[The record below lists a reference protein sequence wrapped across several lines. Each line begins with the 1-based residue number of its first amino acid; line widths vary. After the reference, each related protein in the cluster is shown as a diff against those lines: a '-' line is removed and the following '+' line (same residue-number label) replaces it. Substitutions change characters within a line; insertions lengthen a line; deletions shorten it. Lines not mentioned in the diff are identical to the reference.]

1 MTRFAICTALYEAG
15 RPYLEAY
22 AAGLRAAVGGTDAG
36 LVLALDDF
44 VAPDP
49 LITALGQICPVST
62 VKVRDGATPAQV
74 RQSLIAAGLESGADI
89 LVFADMD
96 DMLAANAPG
105 LHADALAAG
114 SGADISFGDLDLMD
128 ARGEYLR
135 RRFFDGVDVPRHVDD
150 PAVLAGRNFLGLS
163 NTAVRASALT
173 EEALHIPADVVA
185 ADWWVFTTLLR
196 AGRTARRTMSPVGAY
211 RLYGGNTLGAGV
223 PATRAQ
229 LQRSIDIA
237 LRHYRAFPATRELAT
252 RHGRLEM
259 LAQIL
264 SGCPE
269 TQAAAALNACAGR
282 PGVWFEFL
290 DWVEFEQFTE
300 RQVRDHLTAA

>member
-15 RPYLEAY
+15 RPYLGAY
-22 AAGLRAAVGGTDAG
+22 TAGLRAAVGGTDAC

-44 VAPDP
+44 DAPEP
-49 LITALGQICPVST
+49 VIGALREICPVT
-62 VKVRDGATPAQV
+62 TIKARDGATPAQV
-74 RQSLIAAGLESGADI
+74 RHSLIAAGLESGAEI
-89 LVFADMD
+89 LIFADMD
-96 DMLAANAPG
+96 DMLSANAPG
-105 LHADALAAG
+105 QHADALAAG
-114 SGADISFGDLDLMD
+114 PGADISFGDLDLMD
-128 ARGEYLR
+128 ARGEYLH
-135 RRFFDGVDVPRHVDD
+135 RRFFDGVDIPRHVDD
-150 PAVLAGRNFLGLS
+150 PAALAGRNFLGLS
-163 NTAVRASALT
+163 NTAVRATAFT

-237 LRHYRAFPATRELAT
+237 LRHYQAFPATRDLAG
-252 RHGRLEM
+252 RHGRLEL

-264 SGCPE
+264 SECPDSR
-269 TQAAAALNACAGR
+269 AAAALNACAGR
-282 PGVWFEFL
+282 PGVWFEYL
-290 DWVEFEQFTE
+290 DWIEIEQLAA
-300 RQVRDHLTAA
+300 RPMSDRLTAA

>member
-22 AAGLRAAVGGTDAG
+22 TAGLRAAVAGTDAC
-36 LVLALDDF
+36 LVLAIDDF
-44 VAPDP
+44 DVPAPV
-49 LITALGQICPVST
+49 ITALRGICPVST
-62 VKVRDGATPAQV
+62 IKVRDGATPAQV
-74 RQSLIAAGLESGADI
+74 RQSLITAGLETGGDI
-89 LVFADMD
+89 LIFADMD

-105 LHADALAAG
+105 LHEDALAQ
-114 SGADISFGDLDLMD
+114 ADISFGDLELMD

-135 RRFFDGVDVPRHVDD
+135 RRFFDDVDLQRQVDD
-150 PAVLAGRNFLGLS
+150 PAALAGRNFLGLS
-163 NTAVRASALT
+163 NTAVRATALP

-185 ADWWVFTTLLR
+185 ADWWIFTTLLR

-237 LRHYRAFPATRELAT
+237 MRHYKAFPATRELAT
-252 RHGRLEM
+252 RHGRLETM
-259 LAQIL
+259 TQLL
-264 SGCPE
+264 SAASD
-269 TQAAAALNACAGR
+269 TQMAVALNACAGR
-282 PGVWFEFL
+282 PGVWFEYL
-290 DWVEFEQFTE
+290 DWIEIEPLAEFQT
-300 RQVRDHLTAA
+300 RGRLTAA